1 MDPNNLNSYNMNSN
15 MNSDKM
21 DVNEMDHNDMDFNNM
36 DFTNTNLYNASP
48 NNTNAYNTNTNTSH
62 NTHYDLAPSNGP
74 SAPDSFHHSSGFSQ
88 NSNIPMTYTDST
100 NLAALDMGPATIDPA
115 TEYPM
120 IAARMASSNSTP
132 NLYTNE
138 AMLQGF
144 SDRIL
149 PDHKHW
155 RRLSSQLKWLETL
168 GVKHVWTPPATK
180 ASSLRTDGYDVYDL
194 YDLGEF
200 HQKGT
205 IATKWGTKQE
215 FQELA
220 RAASG
225 HGIKL
230 IFDAVLHHK
239 AGADAYENVTFSR
252 TMPWQTKSQGVI
264 QHISLGTKFEFPGRQ
279 GRYSYMKWNMNH
291 LRGMYVRP
299 EDTHQGVNAAFW
311 HIIES
316 ADYKSDAD
324 EASLGNGMIKH
335 SIVDLNRPTVRQELR
350 NWVTWLG
357 EQLDLGGL
365 RIDSL
370 QHCSGDFI
378 RNFTT
383 YVDQRYGSRWM
394 IMGNRRIHPES
405 PWRIAKWLDSVG
417 GNICLFDISLF
428 DRLKEFSRF
437 RDTGAQPL
445 LTGASLYK
453 SRPRNAITFVSTHE
467 THRTVGSCHTF
478 VDE

>member
-1 MDPNNLNSYNMNSN
+1 MLPGDITLVTKPVTSLQCSEGSSLEDWVEGRRLRRCPGRASSSSCSARSTFLWLNLDETWLCLPFRHLEEHGSNQVTTTSMATYITNSSDKSNSMDPNNLNSYNMNSN
-15 MNSDKM
+15 
-21 DVNEMDHNDMDFNNM
+21 
-36 DFTNTNLYNASP
+36 
-48 NNTNAYNTNTNTSH
+48 TSH
-62 NTHYDLAPSNGP
+62 NTRYDLAPSNGP

-100 NLAALDMGPATIDPA
+100 NLAALDIGPATIDPA

-155 RRLSSQLKWLETL
+155 QRLSGQLKWLETL
-168 GVKHVWTPPATK
+168 GVKHIWTPPATK

-252 TMPWQTKSQGVI
+252 TMPW
-264 QHISLGTKFEFPGRQ
+264 R
-279 GRYSYMKWNMNH
+279 
-291 LRGMYVRP
+291 
-299 EDTHQGVNAAFW
+299 
-311 HIIES
+311 
-316 ADYKSDAD
+316 
-324 EASLGNGMIKH
+324 
-335 SIVDLNRPTVRQELR
+335 
-350 NWVTWLG
+350 
-357 EQLDLGGL
+357 
-365 RIDSL
+365 
-370 QHCSGDFI
+370 
-378 RNFTT
+378 
-383 YVDQRYGSRWM
+383 
-394 IMGNRRIHPES
+394 
-405 PWRIAKWLDSVG
+405 SVPP
-417 GNICLFDISLF
+417 
-428 DRLKEFSRF
+428 K
-437 RDTGAQPL
+437 
-445 LTGASLYK
+445 
-453 SRPRNAITFVSTHE
+453 
-467 THRTVGSCHTF
+467 
-478 VDE
+478 